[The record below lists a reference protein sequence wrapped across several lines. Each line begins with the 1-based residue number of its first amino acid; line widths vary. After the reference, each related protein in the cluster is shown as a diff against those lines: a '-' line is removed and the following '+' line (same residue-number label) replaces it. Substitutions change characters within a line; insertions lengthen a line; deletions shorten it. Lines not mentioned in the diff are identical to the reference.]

1 MENLN
6 IWKENFHFY
15 QCILLEWKRLF
26 NSVETLLSCLA
37 YIHVYDNEGVAV
49 WQFMYNCA
57 PLYSNY
63 IFKYKLCDYV
73 SFDRYRKIDEEFVF

>member
-15 QCILLEWKRLF
+15 QCILLEWKRF
-26 NSVETLLSCLA
+26 CNSVKTLLSCLA
-37 YIHVYDNEGVAV
+37 YIHVFGL
-49 WQFMYNCA
+49 QFGSLYNCA

-73 SFDRYRKIDEEFVF
+73 IMCHLIGRKIDDVFVF